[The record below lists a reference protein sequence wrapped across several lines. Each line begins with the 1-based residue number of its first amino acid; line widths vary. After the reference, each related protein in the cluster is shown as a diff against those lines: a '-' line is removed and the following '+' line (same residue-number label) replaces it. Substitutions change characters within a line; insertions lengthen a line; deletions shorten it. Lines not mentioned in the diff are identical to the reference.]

1 MSIVLDRDALRDA
14 AVGIATALPV
24 VAVAYYTVRGS
35 DPHPALPPGEMVGF
49 DLPQRFQ
56 NRVGSGLIQLL
67 GRVPVAGAK
76 VWVGESTLIA
86 ADGSFLRSFGPGV
99 LAALICIS
107 LNGSPVWLALSLI
120 FLFAAIGQLITY
132 VTITAMTRR
141 AALSAAGKRTMHTSR
156 SADTTADRDILDKL
170 GWLY

>member
-35 DPHPALPPGEMVGF
+35 DPHPALPPGETGGF

-76 VWVGESTLIA
+76 VWVDESTLIA
-86 ADGSFLRSFGPGV
+86 ADESFLRSFGPRV
-99 LAALICIS
+99 LAEQVYSS
-107 LNGSPVWLALSLI
+107 LKVSPV
-120 FLFAAIGQLITY
+120 
-132 VTITAMTRR
+132 
-141 AALSAAGKRTMHTSR
+141 
-156 SADTTADRDILDKL
+156 
-170 GWLY
+170 